1 MSPLA
6 ARFNSLSLVSSA
18 SNFKPRAKRATAYC
32 SYLVHLYPH
41 YQLHRECF
49 PESRAEFLA
58 IAAVVETGI
67 RALRRMNQLCVP
79 AIRAILVAPNLSHG
93 LARWA
98 YLVDHSVLG
107 LALSHLCPNYDY
119 LFLRYSNRLVT
130 PGTDITAQ
138 SETSTNRSSEH
149 LRFGCHL
156 WKNPS

>member
-49 PESRAEFLA
+49 PESRAELLA

-67 RALRRMNQLCVP
+67 RALRRMNQLCVA
-79 AIRAILVAPNLSHG
+79 AIRAILEAPTWNDG
-93 LARWA
+93 LARWP
-98 YLVDHSVLG
+98 YLVHDAAVG
-107 LALSHLCPNYDY
+107 VPLSHL
-119 LFLRYSNRLVT
+119 T
-130 PGTDITAQ
+130 P
-138 SETSTNRSSEH
+138 SSES
-149 LRFGCHL
+149 LSPMR
-156 WKNPS
+156 